1 MKKSPDAAEF
11 LDESVQ
17 AQATLLQ
24 PRSRPYRSS
33 LRQKQAAATRELI
46 LRALAEQLAVG
57 GLQEF
62 SIAEAAQRAGVATRT
77 IYRYFPNRE
86 ALLDAVGA
94 WVDQQLGDLPYPTT
108 PMEVAVL
115 AEQAFPRFEQEAVL
129 IQALLVSELGKHV
142 RSRLRSKRRQAIAT
156 ALSPL
161 LSEQELAQAIQRD
174 KDGDKDGNKDSD
186 EDNNPEEDQAL
197 APAIAAVIGHLV
209 TAETWQHLRNEFG
222 ISGEVSGQA
231 VAWVIRTLI
240 AALANT
246 QDGSDCVEHVTTSQ
260 VDAVNTS

>member
-1 MKKSPDAAEF
+1 MKKSPDTAESPAG
-11 LDESVQ
+11 SVP
-17 AQATLLQ
+17 AQTEVSR

-46 LRALAEQLAVG
+46 LQALAEQLAVG
-57 GLQEF
+57 GLPEF

-108 PMEVAVL
+108 PMEVATL

-129 IQALLVSELGKHV
+129 IQALLASELGKHV

-161 LSEQELAQAIQRD
+161 LSERELAQAINAQAINAQAMSD
-174 KDGDKDGNKDSD
+174 VQVVNGD
-186 EDNNPEEDQAL
+186 DQAAL
-197 APAIAAVIGHLV
+197 AQAITAVIGHLV
-209 TAETWQHLRNEFG
+209 TAETWQHLRSEFG
-222 ISGEVSGQA
+222 ISGEVSGKA

-246 QDGSDCVEHVTTSQ
+246 QDDSDRPDRATAHPAS
-260 VDAVNTS
+260 SS

>member
-1 MKKSPDAAEF
+1 MKKSPDTAESPTG
-11 LDESVQ
+11 SVP
-17 AQATLLQ
+17 AQAEVSR
-24 PRSRPYRSS
+24 PRSRSYRSS
-33 LRQKQAAATRELI
+33 LRQQQAAATRELI

-62 SIAEAAQRAGVATRT
+62 SIADAAQRAGVATRT

-108 PMEVAVL
+108 PMEVAAL
-115 AEQAFPRFEQEAVL
+115 AEQAFPRFEQTAVL
-129 IQALLVSELGKHV
+129 IQALLVSELGKNV

-161 LSEQELAQAIQRD
+161 LAERELAQVIKRHQDRD
-174 KDGDKDGNKDSD
+174 EDGNQDRS
-186 EDNNPEEDQAL
+186 EDNHSDVAQAL

-240 AALANT
+240 TALANL
-246 QDGSDCVEHVTTSQ
+246 QDGSDLADHTTAHQASLR
-260 VDAVNTS
+260 